1 MTDKN
6 AFIAGLLA
14 SMPDSRSRDCLTN
27 ALRPWGGQNV
37 YIAVIDHQTER
48 RRRIAESM
56 LRAGASKRE
65 AAEAICARFGVTIRT
80 AYRDC
85 EKVMSYVE

>member
-1 MTDKN
+1 MAEKN
-6 AFIAGLLA
+6 PFIAGLLA
-14 SMPDSRSRDCLTN
+14 SMPDSHSRDCLIN

-48 RRRIAESM
+48 RRSIAASM
-56 LRAGASKRE
+56 IRAGANKRE
-65 AAEAICARFGVTIRT
+65 TAEAICARFGVTIRT

-85 EKVMSYVE
+85 ERAMSYV